1 MYARPPDFAMSRPI
15 VLRGAAP
22 CTRENAGRTDPT
34 GPRIRLKNEEFLMH
48 WLKKMR
54 LEFVILAVATL
65 AAGAMIS
72 AASATPLPQA
82 QQAAPQSAVE
92 KQVGAIKSID
102 GNVVTITTDAGASAT
117 VSVQPTTKI
126 VRVAPGQ
133 TDLKT
138 AVPVELKDLQVGD
151 RVLVRWK
158 ASDTA
163 KPVAAIGVILMKR
176 SDVDAKQQ
184 HDRDDW
190 QKRSIGGLVSAVD
203 GDSSTVSISVTA
215 TGGTKT
221 IAIHTTPKT
230 VFRRYAPDSVKFD
243 DAGPSSLAQIKPGDQ
258 VRALGTR
265 NADGTAMDAE
275 EIVAGSFRNIA
286 GTISS
291 IDPASNSITVM
302 DLITK
307 KPVVV
312 NVSSQSQLRKLPPE
326 VAQRIAF
333 RLKAATGGTSEAGG
347 SPAAPGGAAANGN
360 PPAGNGATGSSSTD
374 THPGGNGAPNSGAGS
389 GRPGGGQ
396 ADLQQILSRMPVV
409 PLTDFQKGEAVMVVS
424 TEGSSSGGVTAIT
437 LVGGVEPILAAAPS
451 GSQGMTLSPWS
462 LGSSA
467 MDAAGGA
474 NP

>member
-1 MYARPPDFAMSRPI
+1 
-15 VLRGAAP
+15 
-22 CTRENAGRTDPT
+22 
-34 GPRIRLKNEEFLMH
+34 MH

-54 LEFVILAVATL
+54 LEFVILAISTL
-65 AAGAMIS
+65 AACATTS
-72 AASATPLPQA
+72 AASAVPVSQA

-92 KQVGAIKSID
+92 KQVGAIKSIE

-163 KPVAAIGVILMKR
+163 KPVAAMGVILMKK

-203 GDSSTVSISVTA
+203 AGSGAVSISVTA
-215 TGGTKT
+215 SGGTKT

-230 VFRRYAPDSVKFD
+230 VFRRYAADSVKFD

-286 GTISS
+286 GTISA

-333 RLKAATGGTSEAGG
+333 RLKAAGGGASQAGG
-347 SPAAPGGAAANGN
+347 SPATSGGAAANGN
-360 PPAGNGATGSSSTD
+360 SPAGNGATGSSSTD
-374 THPGGNGAPNSGAGS
+374 ARPGGNGAPNSGAGS
-389 GRPGGGQ
+389 ARPSGGQ
-396 ADLQQILSRMPVV
+396 ADLQQILSRMPVT
-409 PLTDFQKGEAVMVVS
+409 PLTDFQKGDAVMVVS
-424 TEGSSSGGVTAIT
+424 TEGSSAGGVTAIT

-467 MDAAGGA
+467 MDAAGGG

>member
-1 MYARPPDFAMSRPI
+1 
-15 VLRGAAP
+15 
-22 CTRENAGRTDPT
+22 
-34 GPRIRLKNEEFLMH
+34 
-48 WLKKMR
+48 
-54 LEFVILAVATL
+54 
-65 AAGAMIS
+65 
-72 AASATPLPQA
+72 
-82 QQAAPQSAVE
+82 
-92 KQVGAIKSID
+92 
-102 GNVVTITTDAGASAT
+102 
-117 VSVQPTTKI
+117 
-126 VRVAPGQ
+126 
-133 TDLKT
+133 
-138 AVPVELKDLQVGD
+138 
-151 RVLVRWK
+151 
-158 ASDTA
+158 
-163 KPVAAIGVILMKR
+163 
-176 SDVDAKQQ
+176 
-184 HDRDDW
+184 
-190 QKRSIGGLVSAVD
+190 
-203 GDSSTVSISVTA
+203 
-215 TGGTKT
+215 
-221 IAIHTTPKT
+221 
-230 VFRRYAPDSVKFD
+230 
-243 DAGPSSLAQIKPGDQ
+243 
-258 VRALGTR
+258 
-265 NADGTAMDAE
+265 MDAE

-333 RLKAATGGTSEAGG
+333 RLKAAGGGTSEAGG

-360 PPAGNGATGSSSTD
+360 PPAGNGATRSPSTD
-374 THPGGNGAPNSGAGS
+374 THPVGNGAPNSGAGN

>member
-1 MYARPPDFAMSRPI
+1 
-15 VLRGAAP
+15 
-22 CTRENAGRTDPT
+22 
-34 GPRIRLKNEEFLMH
+34 MH
-48 WLKKMR
+48 WMR
-54 LEFVILAVATL
+54 NILPVFASWAIAML
-65 AAGAMIS
+65 AISS
-72 AASATPLPQA
+72 AASVGSGASLPQA
-82 QQAAPQSAVE
+82 QQAAPQAAVE

-151 RVLVRWK
+151 RVFIRWK
-158 ASDTA
+158 AGDTA
-163 KPVAAIGVILMKR
+163 QPVAAIGIIVMKR
-176 SDVDAKQQ
+176 ADVDAKQQ
-184 HDRDDW
+184 HDREDW

-203 GDSSTVSISVTA
+203 AGSSTVSISVTA
-215 TGGTKT
+215 VGGTKT
-221 IAIHTTPKT
+221 IAIHTNPKT

-243 DAGPSSLAQIKPGDQ
+243 DAVPSSLAQTKPGDQ

-286 GTISS
+286 GTVVS
-291 IDPASNSITVM
+291 IDAASNSITVM
-302 DLITK
+302 DLIAK
-307 KPVVV
+307 KQVVV
-312 NVSSQSQLRKLPPE
+312 KVSSESQLRKLQPE
-326 VAQRIAF
+326 IAQRIAF
-333 RLKAATGGTSEAGG
+333 RLKAAASGNTPGGG
-347 SPAAPGGAAANGN
+347 SPGNADAAGNGNRPAASPPAGSAPQGGAAS
-360 PPAGNGATGSSSTD
+360 AG
-374 THPGGNGAPNSGAGS
+374 GGT

-396 ADLQQILSRMPVV
+396 VDLQQILSRMPAA
-409 PLTDFQKGEAVMVVS
+409 PLTDFQKGDAVMVVS

-437 LVGGVEPILAAAPS
+437 LLGGVEAILAAAPS
-451 GSQGMTLSPWS
+451 GSQAMTLSPWS

-467 MDAAGGA
+467 MDAAGA